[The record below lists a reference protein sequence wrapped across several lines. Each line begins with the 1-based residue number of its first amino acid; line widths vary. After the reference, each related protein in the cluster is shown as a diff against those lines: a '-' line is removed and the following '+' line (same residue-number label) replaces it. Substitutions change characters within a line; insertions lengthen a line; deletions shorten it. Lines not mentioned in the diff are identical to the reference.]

1 MQIKRVYEQASDDDG
16 YRVLMDAMWPRGV
29 TRERAALG
37 EWRKDL
43 APSAALR
50 KAFSAGMDFDE
61 FSEKYDAELK
71 ASTAVDSFLE
81 EAGQHEQVTLV
92 YAAHDPDQNH
102 AVVLLRHLEMRLPK
116 KGRRRRA
123 RVKAS

>member
-1 MQIKRVYEQASDDDG
+1 MCIRDSG

-61 FSEKYDAELK
+61 FNEKYDAELA
-71 ASTAVDSFLE
+71 ASPAVEAFLE
-81 EAGQHEQVTLV
+81 EVREHDQVTLV

-102 AVVLLRHLEMRLPK
+102 AVVLLRHLERRPPK

-123 RVKAS
+123 RVEASGGS

>member
-29 TRERAALG
+29 TKERAALDD
-37 EWRKDL
+37 WRKEL
-43 APSAALR
+43 APSAGLR

-61 FSEKYDAELK
+61 FSEKYEHELS
-71 ASTAVDSFLE
+71 ASPAVAAFLQ
-81 EAGQHEQVTLV
+81 EARKHDQVTLV
-92 YAAHDPDQNH
+92 YAAHDPGHNH
-102 AVVLLRHLEMRLPK
+102 AVVLLRHLELRLPT

-123 RVKAS
+123 RAS